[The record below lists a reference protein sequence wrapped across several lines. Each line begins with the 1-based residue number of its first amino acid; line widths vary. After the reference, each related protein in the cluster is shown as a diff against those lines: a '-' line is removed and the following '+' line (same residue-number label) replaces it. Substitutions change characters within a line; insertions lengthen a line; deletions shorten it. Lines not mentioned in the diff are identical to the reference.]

1 MSSSEDVKTLFRRFG
16 GEPETY
22 QEVVR
27 DRDTLKSL
35 GKWTMLAQVE
45 LNNPQMA
52 PSVRRTVTGNATRT
66 LLQTTHTEIA
76 AASLAVSAPASVTVV
91 VPPAAP
97 VVPPA
102 PQVPAQPIP
111 TPQPVIARAAWA
123 AKPLEM
129 TPHTLA
135 PIAAPVLPPTV
146 VATLPLTPRP
156 EIAPRLSALAA
167 RLKAPVEAPVAEMQA
182 LEATNRSHSLTGL
195 FGRLSKPQPQNPLP
209 GVLRR
214 KFTK

>member
-16 GEPETY
+16 GEPDTY

-45 LNNPQMA
+45 LNNPQMV
-52 PSVRRTVTGNATRT
+52 PSVRRTVKGNATRT
-66 LLQTTHTEIA
+66 LLETTHAEIA
-76 AASLAVSAPASVTVV
+76 AASLAVPAPAPVNVAAS
-91 VPPAAP
+91 PAVP
-97 VVPPA
+97 VVPSA
-102 PQVPAQPIP
+102 PQPVAAQHIQV
-111 TPQPVIARAAWA
+111 PQPVIARAAWTLN
-123 AKPLEM
+123 PPRTM
-129 TPHTLA
+129 PHTLA

-146 VATLPLTPRP
+146 ATLPPAP
-156 EIAPRLSALAA
+156 EAAPRLSALAA
-167 RLKAPVEAPVAEMQA
+167 RLKAPVEVPEAE
-182 LEATNRSHSLTGL
+182 EATNRSHSLTGL
-195 FGRLSKPQPQNPLP
+195 FGRLSRPQPQSPLP